1 MDYIFLVVKGG
12 EESGGV
18 LDFVVFVLV
27 LIFFKGWDFLE
38 GCELKRVGEEVMVGE
53 EMMDRS
59 VDLMVEYVEVFK
71 NLVWKRVIIDMDFG
85 IGMWLYYY
93 MDIIELLVWSI

>member
-1 MDYIFLVVKGG
+1 
-12 EESGGV
+12 
-18 LDFVVFVLV
+18 
-27 LIFFKGWDFLE
+27 
-38 GCELKRVGEEVMVGE
+38 MVGE

-85 IGMWLYYY
+85 IGM
-93 MDIIELLVWSI
+93 